1 MTDKESPMMSKPVF
15 RWEWNLNT
23 IVVLLGFAAGL
34 IAWGYA
40 IADIKSSQSSMSQSL
55 DRHDKRLTA
64 VEVEVRRLDNHE
76 LRLTTVEKQATDV
89 AGAVRSV
96 ETAVNDLATDVRVAK
111 EILERLEE
119 RQSGRSRFPP

>member
-1 MTDKESPMMSKPVF
+1 MADKETPMMTKPVF

-23 IVVLLGFAAGL
+23 IVVLFGFAAGL

-40 IADIKSSQSSMSQSL
+40 IADFKASQTESAEAL

-111 EILERLEE
+111 EILERLEAQ
-119 RQSGRSRFPP
+119 QSGRSRFP